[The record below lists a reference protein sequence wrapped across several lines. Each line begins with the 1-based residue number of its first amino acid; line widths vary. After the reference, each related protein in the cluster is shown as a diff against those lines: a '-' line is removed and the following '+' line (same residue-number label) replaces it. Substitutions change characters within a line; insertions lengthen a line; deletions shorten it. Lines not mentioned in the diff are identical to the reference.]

1 MNYPER
7 VTIFTSNFWKLIVI
21 CNSWWL
27 NLTPVYNGDESCPN
41 ADLNT
46 VVVQTEWNSFIDVDV
61 SACIVNLTNIP
72 LFSN

>member
-7 VTIFTSNFWKLIVI
+7 VTIFTSNFWKLTVI

-27 NLTPVYNGDESCPN
+27 NSTPVYNGDESCPK

-46 VVVQTEWNSFIDVDV
+46 VVVQTEWNSFIRMMFQHV
-61 SACIVNLTNIP
+61 L
-72 LFSN
+72 